1 MNRRKFCTAA
11 GAATLSITLPRV
23 TFAQVKWPEK
33 PIKLIVPFTPGGG
46 TDFLSRL
53 IADKIATATKWV
65 FVVDNKPGATG
76 NIGMAAVAKAP
87 PDGYTIGM
95 GQTANLAINP
105 ALYRKMPFDPLK
117 DFAPIVLVASQPV
130 VLVVRSDL
138 PYKTLADLI
147 NAAKAKP
154 DGVSMASAGS
164 GTIGHL
170 AGVLLGR
177 QAGVQFL
184 HVPYKGAGGAVAD
197 LLGGQVGFSF
207 STIPPVLSMLKAGKL
222 RALAVSSAKRS
233 SVLPDVPTV
242 DESGYKGFVA
252 DSWYGLVAPAK
263 TPAAIITSINTEV
276 NKALGSKDF
285 IEKLATEGST
295 PLGGSPEE
303 FAAYLKAE
311 YAKWGSLIREAGI
324 KMD

>member
-1 MNRRKFCTAA
+1 MNRREFCFGA
-11 GAATLSITLPRV
+11 GALALCVAFPPIA
-23 TFAQVKWPEK
+23 FAQAKWPEK

-53 IADKIATATKWV
+53 IADKVGVATMWV

-76 NIGMAAVAKAP
+76 NIGMDAVAKAL

-105 ALYRKMPFDPLK
+105 ALYRKVPFDPLK

-130 VLVVRSDL
+130 VLVVRSDS
-138 PYKTLADLI
+138 PYKTLADLV

-154 DGVSMASAGS
+154 DAISMSSAGS

-170 AGVLLGR
+170 AGVLLAR
-177 QAGVQFL
+177 QAGVKFL
-184 HVPYKGAGGAVAD
+184 HVPYKGAGGAVTD

-207 STIPPVLSMLKAGKL
+207 STIPSVLSMLKAGKL

-242 DESGYKGFVA
+242 DESGYKGFAA

-263 TPAAIITSINTEV
+263 TPAAIITSINAEV
-276 NKALGSKDF
+276 NKALGRKDV
-285 IEKLATEGST
+285 IEKLAAEGST

-303 FAAYLKAE
+303 FATYLKAE
-311 YAKWGSLIREAGI
+311 HAKWGSLIREAGI